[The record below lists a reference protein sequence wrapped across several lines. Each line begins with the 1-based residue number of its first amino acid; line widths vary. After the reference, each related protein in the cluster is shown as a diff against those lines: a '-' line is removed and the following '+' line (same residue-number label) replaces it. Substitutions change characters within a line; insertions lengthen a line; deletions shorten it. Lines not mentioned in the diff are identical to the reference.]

1 MFSAARDVSRGRLQP
16 GTRIGQH
23 LVIRSVLG
31 QGGTAV
37 VYEAEHTR
45 LGSTVAVKV
54 AHVHASVAEDAA
66 ARLEREARV
75 CANLNDRRVPR
86 VFDVGELDDGTP
98 YLVMEKVS
106 GTTLEDL
113 LARNRMK
120 PSVALG
126 IARELLFA
134 LEAVHRAGVVHRDV
148 KPSNVLVQLDDEGAH
163 VHLMDFGVSKP
174 IAARRTD
181 PGITRPGAVVGTPLY
196 MAPEQLSAEELD
208 QRTDLYAVGV
218 LLYEMLAGRS
228 PFVGDSTAEVV
239 SAILTREHAPLSTAW
254 AEAPPEVASLVA
266 RAMAESAAERFF
278 SAREMREALDEAW
291 RAMQAPAALRT
302 SYYHPGP
309 QAVRRAIWTGLVFGA
324 AVALAL
330 PLVRGP
336 RFPTAA
342 AELPPAAAAVVTQA
356 PEPAQEVGPVPQLD
370 AAPLAARPAPAAI
383 RPASKQPALK
393 APALKRPPARP
404 AVRPLPP
411 RAAMARPKAR
421 ALARPAARPAPHPAV
436 GPRTAA
442 PHAGSMLND
451 SLRELEGL
459 RGTISA
465 PDSTPSD

>member
-106 GTTLEDL
+106 GTTLEEL
-113 LARNRMK
+113 LSGARMK

-148 KPSNVLVQLDDEGAH
+148 KPSNVLVRLDEDGAH

-174 IAARRTD
+174 IAGRRTD
-181 PGITRPGAVVGTPLY
+181 PTITRPGAVVGTPLY

-254 AEAPPEVASLVA
+254 AEAPPEVAALVA
-266 RAMAESAAERFF
+266 RAMAESAAERFA
-278 SAREMREALDEAW
+278 SAREMREVLDEAW

-324 AVALAL
+324 AVALAM

-336 RFPTAA
+336 RIPTAA
-342 AELPPAAAAVVTQA
+342 AELPPAAAVSMPQA
-356 PEPAQEVGPVPQLD
+356 PEPVQEVGPVPALEH
-370 AAPLAARPAPAAI
+370 APLAARPVAG
-383 RPASKQPALK
+383 
-393 APALKRPPARP
+393 PARP
-404 AVRPLPP
+404 ALKPGFKAPGFKRPAQL
-411 RAAMARPKAR
+411 RAAPRQVPRPAVARPKA
-421 ALARPAARPAPHPAV
+421 ARPVVRAARPAPARPQ
-436 GPRTAA
+436 AA
-442 PHAGSMLND
+442 PAHAGSVLDD

-459 RGTISA
+459 RGTITA
-465 PDSTPSD
+465 PETRPAD

>member
-1 MFSAARDVSRGRLQP
+1 MFSAPREVSRSRLQP

-23 LVIRSVLG
+23 LVVRSVLG

-45 LGSTVAVKV
+45 LGSTVALKV
-54 AHVHASVAEDAA
+54 AHVHPSVATDAA

-98 YLVMEKVS
+98 YLVMEKVA
-106 GTTLEDL
+106 GTTLEEL
-113 LARNRMK
+113 LSRGRMK
-120 PSVALG
+120 PRIALG
-126 IARELLFA
+126 IVRELLCA

-148 KPSNVLVQLDDEGAH
+148 KPSNLLVVLDEEGPR

-174 IAARRTD
+174 IASRATHPD
-181 PGITRPGAVVGTPLY
+181 ITRPGAVVGTPLY

-228 PFVGDSTAEVV
+228 PFIGESTAEVV

-254 AEAPPEVASLVA
+254 VEAPPEVVSLVA
-266 RAMAESAAERFF
+266 RAMEESAAKRFGT
-278 SAREMREALDEAW
+278 AREMRDALDAAW
-291 RAMQAPAALRT
+291 RAMEAPAAELRT
-302 SYYHPGP
+302 SYHPGP

-324 AVALAL
+324 AVALAM

-342 AELPPAAAAVVTQA
+342 AAVSAPAAQL
-356 PEPAQEVGPVPQLD
+356 PEPAQEIGPVPALE
-370 AAPLAARPAPAAI
+370 AAPLAPRPVANAARAPRKVPAVALPKRPATRVAPRPAP
-383 RPASKQPALK
+383 RPA
-393 APALKRPPARP
+393 
-404 AVRPLPP
+404 
-411 RAAMARPKAR
+411 MAH
-421 ALARPAARPAPHPAV
+421 PAARPPAHPALRARPTPHPQPGNASSV
-436 GPRTAA
+436 
-442 PHAGSMLND
+442 LNS

-459 RGTISA
+459 RGSISA
-465 PDSTPSD
+465 PPGPAPY